1 MISGSGPGSQSQVPD
16 FDGMTVAAKCLA
28 RLCEQGNLTVAA
40 ELIQAKADL
49 NMPEPE
55 IGVTPLIA
63 AANAGHLDVCKYL
76 MLGQHKKR
84 ESHGDSVL
92 IMLISPT
99 IYYQPATLF
108 KWVYQ
113 S

>member
-16 FDGMTVAAKCLA
+16 FDGMTVAAKCLV

-76 MLGQHKKR
+76 MLGQHKKKG
-84 ESHGDSVL
+84 ESWRFSTHHADFTNHLLPTRHL
-92 IMLISPT
+92 I
-99 IYYQPATLF
+99 
-108 KWVYQ
+108 
-113 S
+113 